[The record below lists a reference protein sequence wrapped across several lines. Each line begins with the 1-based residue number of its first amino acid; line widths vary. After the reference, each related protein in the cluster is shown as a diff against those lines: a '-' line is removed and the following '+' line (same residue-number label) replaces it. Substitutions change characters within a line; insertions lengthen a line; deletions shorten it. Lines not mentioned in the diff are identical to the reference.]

1 MLSERTL
8 RYAEAITVAILGVDA
23 LCRAEYDAT
32 EPGGADG
39 VDDGRT
45 IERNQESLVVLNM
58 ARGQRATPFAS
69 YTEAREALA
78 ELAVRA
84 RELPEPDRRLYYDQL
99 CSSTVAFADW
109 REGRLPFREQI
120 GAFLHIP
127 SETVT
132 DATLD
137 ALRGELRASL
147 HDLGYGG
154 DLRAQCAAWEER
166 NRVPSE
172 DVLAVLGEL
181 LDVAWERTVA
191 VFALPTGRE
200 DGMRPVAER
209 GVPYNARCDYARRE
223 VRLNIDPI
231 LTRPA
236 LEHLAVHECYP
247 GHWTQFKLREW
258 WYDQGLAPADGLLSV
273 VNSASSCTFEGIAD
287 LGFRFTDWPHDPD
300 REFAAT
306 MTGYRAAIGTGAAWR
321 LHALGWPV
329 VRVRDWLREQS
340 LVGGEG
346 WIENRISFIA
356 APQRAALIWSY
367 WWGEASVAPVWARVA
382 PQRRAEFL
390 RYLYGRMHSPQSV
403 ALFGG

>member
-1 MLSERTL
+1 MLSDRTL
-8 RYAEAITVAILGVDA
+8 RYAEVITAAILGVDA

-32 EPGGADG
+32 EPGGAAG
-39 VDDGRT
+39 ADDGGAIARD
-45 IERNQESLVVLNM
+45 RESLVLNM
-58 ARGQRATPFAS
+58 ARGQRATPFGA
-69 YTEAREALA
+69 YAEAREGLA
-78 ELAVRA
+78 ELAAQA
-84 RELPEPDRRLYYDQL
+84 RELPEPDRRRYYDQL
-99 CSSTVAFADW
+99 CRSTAAFARW
-109 REGRLPFREQI
+109 REGGMPFREQL
-120 GAFLHIP
+120 ADFLHIP
-127 SETVT
+127 PEPVSA
-132 DATLD
+132 ATLA
-137 ALRGELRASL
+137 ALRAELRATL
-147 HDLGYGG
+147 NLLGYGG
-154 DLRAQCAAWEER
+154 DLRAQCAAWVER

-181 LDVAWERTVA
+181 LDAAWERTAA
-191 VFALPTGRE
+191 VFDLPTGRE

-258 WYDQGLAPADGLLSV
+258 WYDRGLAPADGLLSV

-287 LGFRFTDWPHDPD
+287 LGFRFTDWPADPD
-300 REFAAT
+300 RDFAAT
-306 MTGYRAAIGTGAAWR
+306 MTRYRAAIGTGAAWR

-329 VRVRDWLREQS
+329 ARMRDWLREQS

-346 WIENRISFIA
+346 WIENRIGFSA

-367 WWGEASVAPVWARVA
+367 WWGEAAVAPVWARVA
-382 PQRRAEFL
+382 PERRAEFL

-403 ALFGG
+403 ALFGA